1 MKEHLYNY
9 ILRNQGDESLV
20 LVSEILAMD
29 RQSPYYYSTRDKDM
43 PVNSKYVNLLV
54 LRVCTC
60 IHPKLI
66 YFKIYFVYVYKMC
79 TIELDES
86 VIILETFRLS
96 YR

>member
-1 MKEHLYNY
+1 MMEHLYNY

-29 RQSPYYYSTRDKDM
+29 CQSPYYYSRDKDM

-79 TIELDES
+79 TIELES

-96 YR
+96 FR